1 MERLS
6 SVYCRI
12 CGDRLPNPRRERLM
26 RLLPWVIMAGGI
38 ALVTAFNI
46 GSQDTR
52 AGLRILVVSLVL
64 ALGSHKA
71 VAWTE
76 RALHYR
82 APLYRAVAGRR
93 RGDLQ
98 HLAAPA
104 GGLGP
109 DEAGP
114 GGRGRVEPRRVDDAG
129 EKAYKN
135 RVLVGVYDRN
145 IGLLLD
151 AMGDTGMDGG
161 YLVGKV
167 RKADNFYER
176 NRDML
181 SGILG
186 GEEYGR
192 RRVLFAHVIDLA
204 IREGRDARTRR
215 LDREFRA
222 TVDRM
227 ILEVESLEARLE
239 VEDLG
244 PGPLSGD

>member
-6 SVYCRI
+6 TVHCRI
-12 CGDRLPNPRRERLM
+12 CGERLPNPRRERLL
-26 RLLPWVIMAGGI
+26 RLLPWAIMAGGI
-38 ALVTAFNI
+38 ALVTAFNA

-52 AGLRILVVSLVL
+52 AGLRILVVSLLLVV
-64 ALGSHKA
+64 GSHRA
-71 VAWTE
+71 VAWTD

-82 APLYRAVAGRR
+82 TPLYREVAGRR

-98 HLAAPA
+98 HLAAPR
-104 GGLGP
+104 GGVGQ
-109 DEAGP
+109 DEAG
-114 GGRGRVEPRRVDDAG
+114 RDDPRRVDDAG
-129 EKAYKN
+129 EKAYKS
-135 RVLVGVYDRN
+135 RVLVGIYDRN